1 MAQSQSETLNA
12 SRSDEFHGLGDE
24 LERLKDLTGFGK
36 ELTVE
41 WCRAHESPVSG
52 KVEGSVI
59 YVFEPTFIEAIK
71 VLRHEFLDYL
81 VSLAVKPY
89 EKAASYYRAMVNSLI
104 RELGEEAYN
113 DKERVVEALV
123 KIMNTPSV

>member
-12 SRSDEFHGLGDE
+12 SGSDEFHGLGDE

-41 WCRAHESPVSG
+41 WCRTHETTVSG
-52 KVEGSVI
+52 KVEGNVI
-59 YVFEPTFIEAIK
+59 YVFEQTYAEATE

-81 VSLAVKPY
+81 VSLAVRPY